1 MSRIGKQPIQVPSAV
16 KVTVTDTE
24 ISVQGPKGVLSQ
36 SYQPEV
42 SIRQDGEEFYVER
55 TNDSKRARA
64 MHGLYRQLV
73 FNMVKGVSEG
83 FQKDLL
89 ITGVGFR
96 AEVQG
101 KVLVLNLGYSN
112 PIEYAIPEGV
122 TIACE
127 APTKIS
133 VSGVSKQQVGQ
144 CAAEIRSLRPP
155 EPYKGKGVKYSN
167 ETVRRKVGKS
177 GVK

>member
-1 MSRIGKQPIQVPSAV
+1 MSRIGKLPIQVPSAV
-16 KVTVTDTE
+16 KVTVSE
-24 ISVQGPKGVLSQ
+24 AEVSVQGPKGTLTQ
-36 SYQPEV
+36 RYQPEV
-42 SIRQDGEEFYVER
+42 TIRQEGDEFYVDR
-55 TNDSKRARA
+55 NNDSKRARA
-64 MHGLYRQLV
+64 MHGLYRQLL
-73 FNMVKGVSEG
+73 FNMVKGVSDG
-83 FQKDLL
+83 FKRDLV
-89 ITGVGFR
+89 ITGVGYR

-101 KVLVLNLGYSN
+101 KVLLLNLGYSN
-112 PIEYAIPEGV
+112 PIEYAIPDGV

-133 VSGVSKQQVGQ
+133 LSGVDKQQVGQ

-155 EPYKGKGVKYSN
+155 EPYKGKGVKYAD

>member
-1 MSRIGKQPIQVPSAV
+1 MSRIGKLPIQVPSAV
-16 KVTVTDTE
+16 KVTVSEGE
-24 ISVQGPKGVLSQ
+24 ISVQGPKGTLTQ

-42 SIRQDGEEFYVER
+42 TIRQEGDEFYVDR
-55 TNDSKRARA
+55 NNDSKRARA
-64 MHGLYRQLV
+64 MHGLYRQLL
-73 FNMVKGVSEG
+73 FNMIKGVSDG
-83 FQKDLL
+83 FQRDLV
-89 ITGVGFR
+89 ITGVGYR

-101 KVLVLNLGYSN
+101 KVLLLNLGYSN
-112 PIEYAIPEGV
+112 PIEYAIPDGV

-127 APTKIS
+127 APTK
-133 VSGVSKQQVGQ
+133 VSIAGVSKQQVGQ

-155 EPYKGKGVKYSN
+155 EPYKGKGVKYAN

>member
-1 MSRIGKQPIQVPSAV
+1 MSRIGKLPIQVPSAV
-16 KVTVTDTE
+16 KVTVSEAE
-24 ISVQGPKGVLSQ
+24 ISVQGPKGTLTQ

-42 SIRQDGEEFYVER
+42 TIRQDGDAYYVDR
-55 TNDSKRARA
+55 NNDSKRARA
-64 MHGLYRQLV
+64 MHGLYRQLL
-73 FNMVKGVSEG
+73 FNMVKGVNEG
-83 FQKDLL
+83 FQRDLL
-89 ITGVGFR
+89 ITGVGYR

-101 KVLVLNLGYSN
+101 KVLMLNLGYSN
-112 PIEYAIPEGV
+112 PIEYAIPDGV

-127 APTKIS
+127 SPTKVS
-133 VSGVSKQQVGQ
+133 VSGVDKQQVGQ

-155 EPYKGKGVKYSN
+155 EPYKGKGVKYVN